1 MKVFLIILAVLV
13 LLFAFILSLS
23 AELTVVYDNGWHTSV
38 QVLFIKK
45 DIELSKILNFILFPD
60 KAGKQAAEKK
70 KEKKKDNSKK
80 SKPVEETK
88 AETTVEPVFEVEAEK
103 TAETVKETETKTVE
117 ADLSKS
123 KPKAEPKKNPI
134 AKIIDED
141 GIVGIMLLAS
151 NLVETL
157 NTAVTTLFRG
167 LHIYSLYVKMI
178 VGGADAE
185 EIARAYGRICGFY
198 YPLKGMILNGMKV
211 DQFDDYIQPDFI
223 APFNEY
229 GFQLIASMNVALI
242 LKIGIKAGTK
252 FLVNLKKNK

>member
-1 MKVFLIILAVLV
+1 MKVFLIILAVLI

-23 AELTVVYDNGWHTSV
+23 AELTVIYDNGWHTSV

-70 KEKKKDNSKK
+70 KEKKKDSSNK
-80 SKPVEETK
+80 SKPVEEPKT
-88 AETTVEPVFEVEAEK
+88 EISVEPVVEVKAEK
-103 TAETVKETETKTVE
+103 TAETVKETETKTVK
-117 ADLSKS
+117 ADV
-123 KPKAEPKKNPI
+123 PKTNAEPKKNPI

-178 VGGADAE
+178 VGGSDAE

-211 DQFDDYIQPDFI
+211 DQYDDYIQPDFI

-229 GFQLIASMNVALI
+229 EFQLIASMNVALI

-252 FLVNLKKNK
+252 FLVNLIKNK

>member
-1 MKVFLIILAVLV
+1 MKVFLIILAVLI

-23 AELTVVYDNGWHTSV
+23 AELTVIYDNGWHTSV

-70 KEKKKDNSKK
+70 KEKKKDSSNK
-80 SKPVEETK
+80 SKPVEEHKT
-88 AETTVEPVFEVEAEK
+88 ETPVEPVVEVEAEK
-103 TAETVKETETKTVE
+103 TAETVKENETKTVK
-117 ADLSKS
+117 ADV
-123 KPKAEPKKNPI
+123 PKTNAEPKKNPI

-141 GIVGIMLLAS
+141 GIVGIMILAS

-211 DQFDDYIQPDFI
+211 DQYDDYIQPDFI

-229 GFQLIASMNVALI
+229 EFQLIASMNVALI

-252 FLVNLKKNK
+252 FLVNLIKNK

>member
-23 AELTVVYDNGWHTSV
+23 AELTIVYDNGWHTSV

-60 KAGKQAAEKK
+60 KAGQQAAEKK

-80 SKPVEETK
+80 SKSVEESK
-88 AETTVEPVFEVEAEK
+88 AEITVEPVVEVEAEK

-117 ADLSKS
+117 ADAS

-185 EIARAYGRICGFY
+185 EIARAYGIICGFY

-211 DQFDDYIQPDFI
+211 DQYDDYIQPDFI

-252 FLVNLKKNK
+252 FLVNLIKNK

>member
-80 SKPVEETK
+80 SKPVEEPK
-88 AETTVEPVFEVEAEK
+88 AETTVEPVVEVEAEK
-103 TAETVKETETKTVE
+103 NAETVKEPETKTVE
-117 ADLSKS
+117 ADAS
-123 KPKAEPKKNPI
+123 KPNAEPKKNPI

-211 DQFDDYIQPDFI
+211 DQYDDYIQPDFI

-229 GFQLIASMNVALI
+229 EFQLIASMNVALI

-252 FLVNLKKNK
+252 FLVNLIKNK

>member
-1 MKVFLIILAVLV
+1 MKVLLIILAVLI

-23 AELTVVYDNGWHTSV
+23 AEVTVIYDNGWHTSV

-45 DIELSKILNFILFPD
+45 DIELSKILNFVLFPD

-70 KEKKKDNSKK
+70 KEKKKDSSNK
-80 SKPVEETK
+80 SKSVEEPKT
-88 AETTVEPVFEVEAEK
+88 ETHVEPVVEVEAEK
-103 TAETVKETETKTVE
+103 TAETVKETETKTVK
-117 ADLSKS
+117 ADV
-123 KPKAEPKKNPI
+123 PKTNAEPKKNPI

-211 DQFDDYIQPDFI
+211 DQYDDYIQPDFI

-252 FLVNLKKNK
+252 FLVNLIKNK

>member
-23 AELTVVYDNGWHTSV
+23 AELTVIYDNGWHTSV

-45 DIELSKILNFILFPD
+45 DIELSKILNFVLFPD

-70 KEKKKDNSKK
+70 KEKKKDSSNK
-80 SKPVEETK
+80 SKPVEEPKT
-88 AETTVEPVFEVEAEK
+88 EIPVEPVIEVEAEK
-103 TAETVKETETKTVE
+103 TAEAVKETETKTVK
-117 ADLSKS
+117 ADV
-123 KPKAEPKKNPI
+123 PKTNAEPKKNPI

-178 VGGADAE
+178 VGGSDAE

-211 DQFDDYIQPDFI
+211 DQYDDYIQPDFI

-229 GFQLIASMNVALI
+229 EFQLIASMNVALI

-252 FLVNLKKNK
+252 FLVNLIKNK

>member
-80 SKPVEETK
+80 LKPVEEPKT
-88 AETTVEPVFEVEAEK
+88 EPTVEPVVEVEAEK

-117 ADLSKS
+117 ADAS

-211 DQFDDYIQPDFI
+211 DQYDDYIQPDFI

-252 FLVNLKKNK
+252 FLVNLIKNK

>member
-88 AETTVEPVFEVEAEK
+88 AETTVEPVVEVEAEK

-117 ADLSKS
+117 ADAS

-211 DQFDDYIQPDFI
+211 DQYDDYIQPDFI

-229 GFQLIASMNVALI
+229 EFQLIASMNVALI

-252 FLVNLKKNK
+252 FLVNLIKNK

>member
-23 AELTVVYDNGWHTSV
+23 AELTVIYDNGWHTSV

-45 DIELSKILNFILFPD
+45 DIQLSKILNFVLFPD

-70 KEKKKDNSKK
+70 KEKKKDSSNK
-80 SKPVEETK
+80 SKPVEESKT
-88 AETTVEPVFEVEAEK
+88 ETPVETVVEVEAEK
-103 TAETVKETETKTVE
+103 TAETVKETETKTVK
-117 ADLSKS
+117 ADV
-123 KPKAEPKKNPI
+123 PKTNAEPKKNPI

-167 LHIYSLYVKMI
+167 LHIYTLYVKMI
-178 VGGADAE
+178 VGGSDAE

-211 DQFDDYIQPDFI
+211 EQYDDYIQPDFI

-229 GFQLIASMNVALI
+229 EFQLIASMNVALI

-252 FLVNLKKNK
+252 FLVNLIKNK

>member
-1 MKVFLIILAVLV
+1 MKVFLIILAVLI

-23 AELTVVYDNGWHTSV
+23 AEVTVIYDNGWHTSV

-45 DIELSKILNFILFPD
+45 DIELSKILNFVLFPD

-70 KEKKKDNSKK
+70 KEKKKDSSNK
-80 SKPVEETK
+80 SKSVEEPKT
-88 AETTVEPVFEVEAEK
+88 EIPVEPVVEVEAEK
-103 TAETVKETETKTVE
+103 TAETVKENETKTVK
-117 ADLSKS
+117 ADV
-123 KPKAEPKKNPI
+123 PKTNAEPKKNPI

-141 GIVGIMLLAS
+141 GVVGIMLLAS
-151 NLVETL
+151 NLIETL

-178 VGGADAE
+178 VGGSDAE

-211 DQFDDYIQPDFI
+211 DQYDDYIQPDFI

-229 GFQLIASMNVALI
+229 EFQLIASMNVALI

-252 FLVNLKKNK
+252 FLVNLIKNK

>member
-1 MKVFLIILAVLV
+1 MKVFLIILAVLI

-23 AELTVVYDNGWHTSV
+23 AELTVIYDNGWHTSV

-45 DIELSKILNFILFPD
+45 DIELSKILNFVLFPD

-70 KEKKKDNSKK
+70 KEKKKDSSNK
-80 SKPVEETK
+80 STPVEEPKTK
-88 AETTVEPVFEVEAEK
+88 TPVEPVIEVEAEK
-103 TAETVKETETKTVE
+103 TAETVKETETKTVK
-117 ADLSKS
+117 ADVQKTN
-123 KPKAEPKKNPI
+123 AEPKKNPI

-178 VGGADAE
+178 VGGSDAE

-211 DQFDDYIQPDFI
+211 DQYDDYIQPDFI

-229 GFQLIASMNVALI
+229 EFQLIASMNVALI

-252 FLVNLKKNK
+252 FLVNLIKNK

>member
-88 AETTVEPVFEVEAEK
+88 AETTVEPVVEVEAEK
-103 TAETVKETETKTVE
+103 NAETVKEPETKTVE
-117 ADLSKS
+117 AYAS
-123 KPKAEPKKNPI
+123 KPNAEPKKNPI

-167 LHIYSLYVKMI
+167 LHIYSLYVKII

-211 DQFDDYIQPDFI
+211 DQYDDYIQPDFI

-229 GFQLIASMNVALI
+229 EFQLIASMNVALI

-252 FLVNLKKNK
+252 FLVNLIKNK